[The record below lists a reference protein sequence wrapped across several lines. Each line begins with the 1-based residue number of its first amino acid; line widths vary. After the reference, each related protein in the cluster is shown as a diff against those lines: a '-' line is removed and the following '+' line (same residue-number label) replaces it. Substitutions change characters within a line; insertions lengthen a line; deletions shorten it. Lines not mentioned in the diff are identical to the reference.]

1 MIMEVVVLKQ
11 ALGVDVSKASLSMC
25 LGQIQ
30 GDLSKNFI
38 PGSDVSNDQDGYKSL
53 SKWLKKTSAL
63 EAKLRMVC
71 RTCYARVCFTRF

>member
-1 MIMEVVVLKQ
+1 MEVIVLKQ

-25 LGQIQ
+25 LGQMQ

-53 SKWLKKTSAL
+53 SKWLKKTSAQ
-63 EAKLRMVC
+63 EPKPI
-71 RTCYARVCFTRF
+71 